1 MTKYYVVRMANNEH
15 LFVPKSVV
23 AVGWSDIDFSSYD
36 DIDMLCDDVRNHYYL
51 DTSNQKA
58 GRKLG
63 EIRRFKSIQKDDIL
77 LVPCYRGFY
86 IAKSTG
92 AFIYDRNSHS
102 EDRANQLKVEYI
114 ADDNGNPMIFNRY
127 DKSTALSSKLGIPG
141 FTILEIWEKE
151 IISEVDELVAKKKDS
166 SYLSKIITEE
176 NNKLLMFKNSI
187 KEVLPDYKKIG
198 LEAGGIGFEKLLK
211 SLLAADGFS
220 AKILSKQIGGS
231 GTADADILATKCS
244 KLGDEFSSVLYIQAK
259 HYIGES
265 DNGIDQ
271 IVSFKEKINKDNING
286 QAKVQTEDGEISVN
300 VNDIKYVLVS
310 TGLFTEYVID
320 KAEQENITLI
330 DINRLSEMLYEMMD
344 DIPEIL
350 HSLGYV
356 KTYQHINS

>member
-1 MTKYYVVRMANNEH
+1 MAKYYVVRMANNEH

-23 AVGWSDIDFSSYD
+23 AVGWSGIDFSSYD
-36 DIDMLCDDVRNHYYL
+36 DTEKLCDDVRNRYYL
-51 DTSNQKA
+51 DSSPQLA
-58 GRKLG
+58 GRKIG
-63 EIRRFKSIQKDDIL
+63 EVRRFKSIKKEDIL

-92 AFIYDRNSHS
+92 NFIYNIYSSS
-102 EDRANQLKVEYI
+102 EDRANQLIVDYI
-114 ADDNGNPMIFNRY
+114 VDDNGNPMVFNRY

-141 FTILEIWEKE
+141 FTVLEIWENE
-151 IISEVDELVAKKKDS
+151 IISEVDELVAKKKDA
-166 SYLSKIITEE
+166 SYISKIITEE

-187 KEVLPDYKKIG
+187 KEVLPNYKKIG

-211 SLLAADGFS
+211 SLLEADGFS
-220 AKILSKQIGGS
+220 AKILSKQVGGS
-231 GTADADILATKCS
+231 GTADADILATKYS
-244 KLGDEFSSVLYIQAK
+244 QLGDEFSSVLYIQAK
-259 HYIGES
+259 HYTGES

-271 IVSFKEKINKDNING
+271 IVSFKEKINNDNVDG
-286 QAKVQTEDGEISVN
+286 KAKVATEDGEMSVS

-310 TGLFTEYVID
+310 TGTFTDYVID

-344 DIPEIL
+344 SIPEIL